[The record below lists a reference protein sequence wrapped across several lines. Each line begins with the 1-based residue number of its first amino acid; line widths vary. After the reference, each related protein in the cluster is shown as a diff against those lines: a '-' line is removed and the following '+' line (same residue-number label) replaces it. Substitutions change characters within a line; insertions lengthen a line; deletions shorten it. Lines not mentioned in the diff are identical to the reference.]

1 MYTIKNNI
9 KDELIINKS
18 KFITY
23 IYKVNTLDEV
33 NDILSNLKKEYKDA
47 THICYAY
54 ILDNQERF
62 NDDNEPTGTAG
73 MPILEVLKKN
83 NLNYVVCFV
92 IRYFGGIKLGSGG
105 LIRAYSNSCS
115 SCLKLTNIK
124 KLEKLFKISLTI
136 SYSDNKLL
144 NNLIN
149 DNNIITK
156 TYENDINYLL
166 LVNEDIL
173 NKINS
178 YNLKYKIIDDNY
190 F

>member
-1 MYTIKNNI
+1 MIIENNTYN
-9 KDELIINKS
+9 ELIINKS

-23 IYKVNTLDEV
+23 IYKVKTSYEINNYLNT
-33 NDILSNLKKEYKDA
+33 LKKEYKDA

-115 SCLKLTNIK
+115 SCLKKTKIK
-124 KLEKLFKISLTI
+124 EIEKLFKISLTI
-136 SYSDNKLL
+136 SYTDNKLL
-144 NNLIN
+144 TNLIN
-149 DNNIITK
+149 ENNILNK
-156 TYENDINYLL
+156 EYLNDINYLL
-166 LVNEDIL
+166 LVNKDIL
-173 NKINS
+173 DKINS
-178 YNLKYKIIDDNY
+178 YNFKYQILDDNY

>member
-1 MYTIKNNI
+1 MIIENNAYN
-9 KDELIINKS
+9 ELIINKS

-23 IYKVNTLDEV
+23 IHKVKTIEEINNYL
-33 NDILSNLKKEYKDA
+33 NNLKKEYKDA

-124 KLEKLFKISLTI
+124 KLEKLIKISLTI